1 VGILCRLSFYER
13 SVSGCKSELSDWN
26 SLRPKHE
33 GHCFSNV
40 GGSSKSCTLIRQDE
54 ALKFNNFSWLKIE
67 SHSKLPAMLNDLL
80 YAFRTLR
87 KSPIFTI
94 TVVITIALA
103 IGASTAIF
111 SVTNGVLLRQLP
123 YKDPERLVLA
133 RGDLQKRNV
142 KDFPLSNADFLDL
155 RNGAKNSFEDFAAVN
170 TFRAT
175 LPALDGTPERVRVAA
190 VSTNFFQ
197 MMGGSIIAGRNFED
211 SDGTPQAAPPAAPAG
226 NAPAAN
232 APPPLP
238 PMAILS
244 SEYFQS
250 RFGGDT
256 SVIGKPLPV
265 AAADGPA
272 PVVVGVL
279 APGFELLFPPKA
291 NIEQFPS
298 LWLAARIPY
307 DVENRNNVQWR
318 AIGRLRPGATIS
330 AGQAEIDSIVQKIRA
345 ENAIANTAGKH
356 VQLVPVKQHLVDEVR
371 PAILALMGAVIFLL
385 LIACANVANL
395 MLVRAASREREL
407 AVRAAL
413 GAGWLAL
420 VRQTF
425 AEALLIAA
433 LGTALGIGLAYFGIQ
448 QLLAIAP
455 ENLPRLN
462 AVQIDPQVLGFSIL
476 AGLLS
481 AVLFGIIPAIRTA
494 KPNLMD
500 ILRTSGRSGAL
511 GAAGLRNAVV
521 VVEVALAFVL
531 LIGSGLMFRTFM
543 AIQRVDLGFEPR
555 GLLTFQLLGNI
566 GNTPQELGN
575 FKRQLQQEL
584 SALPGVRSVTA
595 SFPLPL
601 AGGFNPVRWGGAE
614 AQADPSKFQAAD
626 IQIVLPGYFEA
637 MGTRLIAGRTFT
649 QDDNT
654 PDRNLLIV
662 DQALAAKAFPNES
675 AVGKRILY
683 RVRTPEAQ
691 WGEIIGV
698 VAHQRNTSLVEPG
711 REQLYITDGYVN
723 NQAASWWALRTDGD
737 PSALAATVREVVRK
751 AGPGTLINDMQP
763 MDVHVV
769 KAQAQTRFSLLLI
782 GVFST
787 IAALLAGVGLYGVL
801 ATSVR
806 QRTAEIGV
814 RMALGAAP
822 SRIFRLM
829 VGKGIYLSVIGIGI
843 GLLAAFALTRI
854 LASML
859 VGVKPTD
866 PVTFVSV
873 SLLFLFIS
881 VMASWLPAMRA
892 AGLDPTTA
900 LRNE

>member
-1 VGILCRLSFYER
+1 
-13 SVSGCKSELSDWN
+13 
-26 SLRPKHE
+26 
-33 GHCFSNV
+33 
-40 GGSSKSCTLIRQDE
+40 
-54 ALKFNNFSWLKIE
+54 
-67 SHSKLPAMLNDLL
+67 MLNDFF

-94 TVVITIALA
+94 TVVVTIALA

-142 KDFPLSNADFLDL
+142 KDFPISNVDFLDL
-155 RNGAKNSFEDFAAVN
+155 RNGAKNNFEDFAAVS

-175 LPALDGTPERVRVAA
+175 LPGLDGTPERVRMAA

-197 MMGGSIIAGRNFED
+197 MMGGSIIAGRDFQD
-211 SDGTPQAAPPAAPAG
+211 TDGTPQPAPPAAPAG
-226 NAPAAN
+226 NAPAAPAAN

-238 PMAILS
+238 NNVILS
-244 SEYFQS
+244 NEYFQQ
-250 RFGGDT
+250 RFGGDR

-265 AAADGPA
+265 AAAFGP
-272 PVVVGVL
+272 PPIIVGVV

-291 NIEQFPS
+291 NEEQFPS
-298 LWLAARIPY
+298 IWLAARIPY
-307 DVENRNNVQWR
+307 DVANRNNVQWR
-318 AIGRLRPGATIS
+318 VIGRLKPGVDM
-330 AGQAEIDSIVQKIRA
+330 GQAQAEVETIAQKIRE
-345 ENAIANTAGKH
+345 ENTIAKTAGQYF
-356 VQLVPVKQHLVDEVR
+356 QLVPMKQHLVDEVR

-413 GAGWLAL
+413 GAGWLQL
-420 VRQTF
+420 IRQTLV
-425 AEALLIAA
+425 EAFVIAA
-433 LGTALGIGLAYFGIQ
+433 LGTILGVGLAYLGIH

-462 AVQIDPQVLGFSIL
+462 AIGIDMRVLAFSVL

-481 AVLFGIIPAIRTA
+481 AVLFGVIPALRTA
-494 KPNLMD
+494 KPNLMN

-531 LIGSGLMFRTFM
+531 LIGSGLMLRTFL
-543 AIQRVDLGFEPR
+543 AVQRVDLGFDPR

-566 GNTPQELGN
+566 GNTPQERDN
-575 FKRQLQQEL
+575 FKRQLREQL
-584 SALPGVRSVTA
+584 GAIPGVRTVTA
-595 SFPLPL
+595 SNPLPL
-601 AGGFNPVRWGGAE
+601 AGGFNPVRWGGAD
-614 AQADPSKFQAAD
+614 AQEDPSKFQAAD
-626 IQIVLPGYFEA
+626 LQIVLPGYFEA
-637 MGTRLIAGRTFT
+637 MGTKLIAGRTFT
-649 QDDNT
+649 QEDST
-654 PDRNLLIV
+654 PDRNHLII

-675 AVGKRILY
+675 AVGKRILF

-711 REQLYITDGYVN
+711 REQLYVTDGYVN
-723 NQAASWWALRTDGD
+723 HQAAAWWVLRTDGD
-737 PSALAATVREVVRK
+737 PSALAGAVRDVVRR
-751 AGPGTLINDMQP
+751 AGSETFINEMRP
-763 MDVHVV
+763 MDSLVV
-769 KAQAQTRFSLLLI
+769 QAQAQTRFSLLLI

-829 VGKGIYLSVIGIGI
+829 VGKGLYLSMMGIGI
-843 GLLAAFALTRI
+843 GLLAAFALTRV

-859 VGVKPTD
+859 VEVKPTD
-866 PVTFVSV
+866 PVTFISV
-873 SLLFLFIS
+873 ALLFLFIA
-881 VMASWLPAMRA
+881 VMASWLPALRA

>member
-1 VGILCRLSFYER
+1 
-13 SVSGCKSELSDWN
+13 
-26 SLRPKHE
+26 
-33 GHCFSNV
+33 
-40 GGSSKSCTLIRQDE
+40 
-54 ALKFNNFSWLKIE
+54 
-67 SHSKLPAMLNDLL
+67 MLNDFS

-94 TVVITIALA
+94 TVVVTIALA

-111 SVTNGVLLRQLP
+111 SVTNGVLLRKLP

-133 RGDLQKRNV
+133 CNDLQKRNV
-142 KDFPLSNADFLDL
+142 KDFPFSNVDFLDL

-170 TFRAT
+170 TGRFT
-175 LPALDGTPERVRVAA
+175 FPGLDGTPERVRVAA

-197 MMGGSIIAGRNFED
+197 MMGGSIIAGRDFQE
-211 SDGTPQAAPPAAPAG
+211 SDGAPQPPAPAAPAG
-226 NAPAAN
+226 NAPGAN
-232 APPPLP
+232 APPELP
-238 PMAILS
+238 TMAILS
-244 SEYFQS
+244 NDYFQQ
-250 RFGGDT
+250 RFGSDR
-256 SVIGKPLPV
+256 SIVGKPLPV
-265 AAADGPA
+265 SAAFGP
-272 PVVVGVL
+272 PPIIVGVL
-279 APGFELLFPPKA
+279 APGFELLFPPQV
-291 NIEQFPS
+291 NVEQFPS
-298 LWLAARIPY
+298 VWLAERFPY
-307 DVENRNNVQWR
+307 DVANRNNVRWR
-318 AIGRLRPGATIS
+318 VIGRLKPGVTI
-330 AGQAEIDSIVQKIRA
+330 GQAQAEAETIAQKIRD
-345 ENAIANTAGKH
+345 ENTIAKTAG
-356 VQLVPVKQHLVDEVR
+356 QYFRLVPMKQHLVDEVR
-371 PAILALMGAVIFLL
+371 PTILALMGAVIFLL

-395 MLVRAASREREL
+395 MLVRASAREREL

-413 GAGWLAL
+413 GAGWWQL
-420 VRQTF
+420 VRQTL
-425 AEALLIAA
+425 AEAIVIAA
-433 LGTALGIGLAYFGIQ
+433 LGTAIGVGLTYLGIR
-448 QLLAIAP
+448 QLLLIAP

-462 AVQIDPQVLGFSIL
+462 AIGIDVQVLAFSVL

-481 AVLFGIIPAIRTA
+481 AVLFGVIPALRTA

-500 ILRTSGRSGAL
+500 TLRAAGRTGAL

-531 LIGSGLMFRTFM
+531 LIGSGLMFRTFLN
-543 AIQRVDLGFEPR
+543 IQRVNLGFEPR

-566 GNTPQELGN
+566 GNTPQERDN
-575 FKRQLQQEL
+575 FKRQLREQL
-584 SALPGVRSVTA
+584 NAVPGVHSVTA

-601 AGGFNPVRWGGAE
+601 AGGFSPVRWGGAE
-614 AQADPSKFQAAD
+614 AQNDPSKFQAAD
-626 IQIVLPGYFEA
+626 LQIVLPGYFEA
-637 MGTRLIAGRTFT
+637 MGTTLLAGRTFT
-649 QDDNT
+649 AEDSA
-654 PDRNLLIV
+654 PERNLLIV

-675 AVGKRILY
+675 AVGKRILF

-698 VAHQRNTSLVEPG
+698 VSHQRNSSLIEPG
-711 REQLYITDGYVN
+711 REQLYVADGYVN
-723 NQAASWWALRTDGD
+723 HGAASWWALRTDGD
-737 PSALAATVREVVRK
+737 PAALGSAVREVVRK
-751 AGPGTLINDMQP
+751 TGKETFINQMQP
-763 MDVHVV
+763 MDSLVT

-822 SRIFRLM
+822 ARIFRLM
-829 VGKGIYLSVIGIGI
+829 VGKGLYLSAIGIAI
-843 GLLAAFALTRI
+843 GLLAAFALTRV

-859 VGVKPTD
+859 VEVKPTD

-873 SLLFLFIS
+873 AVLFLFIA
-881 VMASWLPAMRA
+881 VMASWLPALRA

>member
-1 VGILCRLSFYER
+1 
-13 SVSGCKSELSDWN
+13 
-26 SLRPKHE
+26 
-33 GHCFSNV
+33 
-40 GGSSKSCTLIRQDE
+40 
-54 ALKFNNFSWLKIE
+54 
-67 SHSKLPAMLNDLL
+67 MLNDLS

-87 KSPIFTI
+87 KSPIFAI
-94 TVVITIALA
+94 TVVATIALG

-123 YKDPERLVLA
+123 YKDPERLVLV
-133 RGDLQKRNV
+133 RSDMQKRNV
-142 KDFPLSNADFLDL
+142 KDFPVSNVDFLDL
-155 RNGAKNSFEDFAAVN
+155 RNTAKNNFEDFAAVS
-170 TFRAT
+170 TFRFT
-175 LPALDGTPERVRVAA
+175 LPGLDGTPERVRAAA

-197 MMGGSIIAGRNFED
+197 MMGGSIIAGRDFQE
-211 SDGTPQAAPPAAPAG
+211 SDGTPQPAPPAAPAG
-226 NAPAAN
+226 NAPAPAN
-232 APPPLP
+232 NAAPPPLP
-238 PMAILS
+238 NLVILS
-244 SEYFQS
+244 NEYFQQ
-250 RFGGDT
+250 RFGGDR

-265 AAADGPA
+265 AAAFGP
-272 PVVVGVL
+272 PPIIVGVL
-279 APGFELLFPPKA
+279 APGFELLFPPQA

-298 LWLAARIPY
+298 VWLAARIAY
-307 DVENRNNVQWR
+307 DVPNRNNVQWR
-318 AIGRLRPGATIS
+318 VIGRLRPGANIGQAQAEAETIS
-330 AGQAEIDSIVQKIRA
+330 QKIRE
-345 ENAIANTAGKH
+345 ENAIAKTAGH
-356 VQLVPVKQHLVDEVR
+356 YFQLVPMKQHLVDEVR

-413 GAGWLAL
+413 GAGWWQLI
-420 VRQTF
+420 RQTL
-425 AEALLIAA
+425 AEAFVIAA
-433 LGTALGIGLAYFGIQ
+433 LGTVLGVALAYLGIH
-448 QLLAIAP
+448 QLTVIAP

-462 AVQIDPQVLGFSIL
+462 AIRIDQQVLAFSVL

-481 AVLFGIIPAIRTA
+481 AMLFGVVPALRTA

-500 ILRTSGRSGAL
+500 ILRTAGRSGAL

-531 LIGSGLMFRTFM
+531 LIGSGLMFRTFL
-543 AIQRVDLGFEPR
+543 AIQRVDLGFDPR

-566 GNTPQELGN
+566 GQTPQERDT
-575 FKRQLQQEL
+575 FKRQLREQL
-584 SALPGVRSVTA
+584 GAIPGVKTVTA

-601 AGGFNPVRWGGAE
+601 AGGFSPVRWGGAD
-614 AQADPSKFQAAD
+614 AQADASKFQAAD
-626 IQIVLPGYFEA
+626 LQIVLPGYFEA
-637 MGTRLIAGRTFT
+637 MGTKLIAGRTFT
-649 QDDNT
+649 QEDST

-675 AVGKRILY
+675 AVGKRILF

-698 VAHQRNTSLVEPG
+698 VAHQRNSSLVEPG
-711 REQLYITDGYVN
+711 REQLYVTDGYVN
-723 NQAASWWALRTDGD
+723 HGAASWWALRTDGD
-737 PSALAATVREVVRK
+737 PAALASTVRDVVKR
-751 AGPGTLINDMQP
+751 AGSETFINEMQP
-763 MDVHVV
+763 MNTLVV
-769 KAQAQTRFSLLLI
+769 QAQGQTRFSLLLI

-829 VGKGIYLSVIGIGI
+829 VGKGLYLSVIGIAI
-843 GLLAAFALTRI
+843 GLVAAFALTRV

-859 VGVKPTD
+859 VEVKPTD

-873 SLLFLFIS
+873 AVLFLFIA
-881 VMASWLPAMRA
+881 VMASWLPAVRA

>member
-1 VGILCRLSFYER
+1 
-13 SVSGCKSELSDWN
+13 
-26 SLRPKHE
+26 
-33 GHCFSNV
+33 
-40 GGSSKSCTLIRQDE
+40 
-54 ALKFNNFSWLKIE
+54 
-67 SHSKLPAMLNDLL
+67 MLNDLA

-87 KSPIFTI
+87 KSPVFTI
-94 TVVITIALA
+94 TVVVTIALA

-133 RGDLQKRNV
+133 CNDLQRRNV
-142 KDFPLSNADFLDL
+142 KDFPLSNVDFLDL
-155 RNGAKNSFEDFAAVN
+155 RNNAKNSFDDFAAVN
-170 TFRAT
+170 TFRFT
-175 LPALDGTPERVRVAA
+175 LPGLDGTPERVRMAA
-190 VSTNFFQ
+190 VSINFFQ
-197 MMGGSIIAGRNFED
+197 MRGGSIVAGRDFQE
-211 SDGTPQAAPPAAPAG
+211 SDATPQPAPPAAPAG
-226 NAPAAN
+226 GNAPGNAAN

-238 PMAILS
+238 TMAILS
-244 SEYFQS
+244 NEYFQQ
-250 RFGGDT
+250 RFGGDQ

-265 AAADGPA
+265 AGGGGP
-272 PVVVGVL
+272 PPIIVGVL
-279 APGFELLFPPKA
+279 APGFELLFPPQVDM
-291 NIEQFPS
+291 EQFPS
-298 LWLAARIPY
+298 LWIAARIPY
-307 DVENRNNVQWR
+307 DVANRNNVQWR
-318 AIGRLRPGATIS
+318 AIGRLKSGASIEQ
-330 AGQAEIDSIVQKIRA
+330 AQAEVETIAQKIRD
-345 ENAIANTAGKH
+345 ENTIARTAG
-356 VQLVPVKQHLVDEVR
+356 QYFRLVPMKQHLVDEVR

-413 GAGWLAL
+413 GAGWWQL
-420 VRQTF
+420 VRQTL
-425 AEALLIAA
+425 AESLLVAA
-433 LGTALGIGLAYFGIQ
+433 LGTIIGVGLAYLGIH
-448 QLLAIAP
+448 QLLVIAP

-462 AVQIDPQVLGFSIL
+462 AIRIDQQVLGFSVL

-481 AVLFGIIPAIRTA
+481 AALFGVIPAIRMA

-500 ILRTSGRSGAL
+500 VLRASGRTGAL

-521 VVEVALAFVL
+521 VIEVALAFVL
-531 LIGSGLMFRTFM
+531 LIGSGLMFRTFL
-543 AIQRVDLGFEPR
+543 AIQRVNLGFDPR
-555 GLLTFQLLGNI
+555 GLLTFQLLGDI
-566 GNTPQELGN
+566 GDSPQEAAT
-575 FKRQLQQEL
+575 FKRQLREQL
-584 SALPGVRSVTA
+584 GAIPGVRDVTA

-626 IQIVLPGYFEA
+626 LQIVLPGYFEA
-637 MGTRLIAGRTFT
+637 MGTKLIAGRTFT
-649 QDDNT
+649 PEDSA

-662 DQALAAKAFPNES
+662 DEALAAKAFPNES
-675 AVGKRILY
+675 AVGKRILF

-698 VAHQRNTSLVEPG
+698 VGHQRNSSLIEPG
-711 REQLYITDGYVN
+711 REQLYVTDGYVN
-723 NQAASWWALRTDGD
+723 HQAASWWALRTDGD
-737 PSALAATVREVVRK
+737 PGALAATVRDVVKR
-751 AGPGTLINDMQP
+751 AGKETFINQLQP
-763 MDVHVV
+763 MNALVV
-769 KAQAQTRFSLLLI
+769 QAQAQTRFSLLLI

-822 SRIFRLM
+822 SSIFRLM
-829 VGKGIYLSVIGIGI
+829 VGKGLYLSAIGIGI
-843 GLLAAFALTRI
+843 GLLAAFGLTRV

-873 SLLFLFIS
+873 AVLFLFIA
-881 VMASWLPAMRA
+881 VMASWLPAVRA

>member
-1 VGILCRLSFYER
+1 
-13 SVSGCKSELSDWN
+13 
-26 SLRPKHE
+26 
-33 GHCFSNV
+33 
-40 GGSSKSCTLIRQDE
+40 
-54 ALKFNNFSWLKIE
+54 
-67 SHSKLPAMLNDLL
+67 MLTDFF

-87 KSPIFTI
+87 KSPVFTI
-94 TVVITIALA
+94 TVIVTIALA

-111 SVTNGVLLRQLP
+111 SVTNGVLLRKLP
-123 YKDPERLVLA
+123 YKDPERLVLV

-142 KDFPLSNADFLDL
+142 KDFPVSNVDFLDV
-155 RNGAKNSFEDFAAVN
+155 RNGAKNNFEDFAAVQ
-170 TFRAT
+170 TFRLT
-175 LPALDGTPERVRVAA
+175 LPGLDGTPERVRMAA

-197 MMGGSIIAGRNFED
+197 MMGGSIIAGRDFQE
-211 SDGTPQAAPPAAPAG
+211 SDGMPQPAPPAGAND

-238 PMAILS
+238 TMVILS
-244 SEYFQS
+244 NDYFQQ
-250 RFGGDT
+250 RFGGDR
-256 SVIGKPLPV
+256 SIIGKTLPV
-265 AAADGPA
+265 SAAFGP
-272 PVVVGVL
+272 PPTIVGVL

-298 LWLAARIPY
+298 VWVAGRIPY
-307 DVENRNNVQWR
+307 DVANRNNVQWR
-318 AIGRLRPGATIS
+318 VIGRLKPGVAM
-330 AGQAEIDSIVQKIRA
+330 GQAQAEVETIVQKIRE
-345 ENAIANTAGKH
+345 ENTISRTAGQYF
-356 VQLVPVKQHLVDEVR
+356 QLVPMKQHLVDEVR

-395 MLVRAASREREL
+395 MLVRASAREREL

-413 GAGWLAL
+413 GAGWWQL
-420 VRQTF
+420 VRQTL
-425 AEALLIAA
+425 AEAIVLAA
-433 LGTALGIGLAYFGIQ
+433 LGTALGVGLAYLGIR
-448 QLLAIAP
+448 QLLVIAP

-462 AVQIDPQVLGFSIL
+462 AIGLNTQVLAFSVV

-481 AVLFGIIPAIRTA
+481 AMIFGMIPALRTA

-500 ILRTSGRSGAL
+500 TLRAAGRTGAL

-521 VVEVALAFVL
+521 IVEVALAFVL
-531 LIGSGLMFRTFM
+531 LIGSGLMFRTFLN
-543 AIQRVDLGFEPR
+543 IQRVNLGFDPR

-566 GNTPQELGN
+566 GNSPQELAT
-575 FKRQLQQEL
+575 FKRQLREQL
-584 SALPGVRSVTA
+584 DAIPGVNSVTA
-595 SFPLPL
+595 SNPLPL
-601 AGGFNPVRWGGAE
+601 GGGFSPVRWGGAE
-614 AQADPSKFQAAD
+614 AQNDPSKFQAAD
-626 IQIVLPGYFEA
+626 LQVVLPGYFEA
-637 MGTRLIAGRTFT
+637 MGTTLLAGRTFT
-649 QDDNT
+649 QEDSS

-662 DQALAAKAFPNES
+662 DSALAAKAFPNES
-675 AVGKRILY
+675 AVGKRILF

-711 REQLYITDGYVN
+711 REQIYVTDGYVN
-723 NQAASWWALRTDGD
+723 HQAASWWVLRTDGD
-737 PSALAATVREVVRK
+737 PSAIAGTVREVVRNMGK
-751 AGPGTLINDMQP
+751 ETFINQMRP
-763 MDVHVV
+763 MDTLVTA
-769 KAQAQTRFSLLLI
+769 AQAQTRFSLLLI

-822 SRIFRLM
+822 ARIFRLM
-829 VGKGIYLSVIGIGI
+829 VGKGLYLSVIGIVI
-843 GLLAAFALTRI
+843 GLVASFAFTRV

-859 VGVKPTD
+859 VEVKPTD
-866 PVTFVSV
+866 PVTFASV
-873 SLLFLFIS
+873 AVLFLVIAFL
-881 VMASWLPAMRA
+881 ASWLPALRA

>member
-1 VGILCRLSFYER
+1 
-13 SVSGCKSELSDWN
+13 
-26 SLRPKHE
+26 
-33 GHCFSNV
+33 
-40 GGSSKSCTLIRQDE
+40 
-54 ALKFNNFSWLKIE
+54 
-67 SHSKLPAMLNDLL
+67 MLNEFA

-94 TVVITIALA
+94 TVVVTIALA

-111 SVTNGVLLRQLP
+111 SVTNGVLLRKLP
-123 YKDPERLVLA
+123 YKDPERLVFV
-133 RGDLQKRNV
+133 RGDMQKRNV
-142 KDFPLSNADFLDL
+142 KDFPISNVDFLDV
-155 RNGAKNSFEDFAAVN
+155 RNGAKNNFEDFAALQ
-170 TFRAT
+170 TFRFT
-175 LPALDGTPERVRVAA
+175 LPGLDGTPERVRFAS

-197 MMGGSIIAGRNFED
+197 MMGGSTIAGRDFQE
-211 SDGTPQAAPPAAPAG
+211 SDGAPDPQPPAGQAG

-238 PMAILS
+238 TMVILS
-244 SEYFQS
+244 NDYFQQ
-250 RFGGDT
+250 RFGGDR
-256 SVIGKPLPV
+256 SIIGKTLPV
-265 AAADGPA
+265 AAAFGP
-272 PVVVGVL
+272 PPTIVGVL

-298 LWLAARIPY
+298 VWIAARIPY
-307 DVENRNNVQWR
+307 DTANRNNVQWR
-318 AIGRLRPGATIS
+318 VIGRLKPGATMT
-330 AGQAEIDSIVQKIRA
+330 AAQAEVETIVQKIRD
-345 ENAIANTAGKH
+345 ENTISRTAG
-356 VQLVPVKQHLVDEVR
+356 QYLTLVPMKQHLVDEVR

-395 MLVRAASREREL
+395 MLVRASSREREL

-413 GAGWLAL
+413 GAGWWQL
-420 VRQTF
+420 VRQTL
-425 AEALLIAA
+425 AEAFVLAA
-433 LGTALGIGLAYFGIQ
+433 LGTIAGVGLAYLGIR

-462 AVQIDPQVLGFSIL
+462 AIGIDMQVLAFSVL

-481 AVLFGIIPAIRTA
+481 AVLFGMIPALRTA

-500 ILRTSGRSGAL
+500 TLRAAGRTGAL

-531 LIGSGLMFRTFM
+531 LIGSGLMFRTFLN
-543 AIQRVDLGFEPR
+543 IQRVNLGFDPR
-555 GLLTFQLLGNI
+555 GLLTFQLLGQT
-566 GNTPQELGN
+566 GATPQERET
-575 FKRQLQQEL
+575 FKRQLREQL
-584 SALPGVRSVTA
+584 DALPGVNGVTA
-595 SFPLPL
+595 SNPLPL

-614 AQADPSKFQAAD
+614 AQNDPSKFQAAD
-626 IQIVLPGYFEA
+626 LQIVLPGYFEA
-637 MGTRLIAGRTFT
+637 MGTTLLAGRTFT
-649 QDDNT
+649 PEDSA

-675 AVGKRILY
+675 AVGKRILF

-698 VAHQRNTSLVEPG
+698 VAHQRNTSLVEQG
-711 REQLYITDGYVN
+711 REQIYVTDGYVN
-723 NQAASWWALRTDGD
+723 HGAASWWALRTDGD
-737 PSALAATVREVVRK
+737 AAALSGSVREVVRK
-751 AGPGTLINDMQP
+751 AGKETFINQMQP
-763 MDVHVV
+763 MDALVV
-769 KAQAQTRFSLLLI
+769 QAQAQTRFSLLLI

-829 VGKGIYLSVIGIGI
+829 VGKGLSLSVIGIVI
-843 GLLAAFALTRI
+843 GLVASFGFTRV

-859 VGVKPTD
+859 VEVKPTD
-866 PVTFVSV
+866 PVTFGAVA
-873 SLLFLFIS
+873 LLFLVIAFL
-881 VMASWLPAMRA
+881 ASWLPALRA